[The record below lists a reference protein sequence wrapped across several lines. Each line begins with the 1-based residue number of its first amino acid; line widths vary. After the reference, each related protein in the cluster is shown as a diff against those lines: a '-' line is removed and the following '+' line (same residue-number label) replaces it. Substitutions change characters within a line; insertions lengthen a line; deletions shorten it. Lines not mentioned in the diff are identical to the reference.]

1 LRNKLSKGALLLDCH
16 SFPSYMGDVDI
27 CIGYNDDWS
36 KPASQTIEYA
46 VNLFEENGFSVG
58 LNYPY
63 SNSETP
69 ECPFTYHSMMLEVN
83 KRVYMEEGSLRLSTK
98 LYGKKAIN
106 EVFAQLIERL

>member
-1 LRNKLSKGALLLDCH
+1 
-16 SFPSYMGDVDI
+16 MGDVDI

-36 KPASQTIEYA
+36 KSASQTIEYD

-69 ECPFTYHSMMLEVN
+69 ECPFTYHSIMLEVN
-83 KRVYMEEGSLRLSTK
+83 KRVYMEKGSLRLSTK
-98 LYGKKAIN
+98 LYGKKAVN